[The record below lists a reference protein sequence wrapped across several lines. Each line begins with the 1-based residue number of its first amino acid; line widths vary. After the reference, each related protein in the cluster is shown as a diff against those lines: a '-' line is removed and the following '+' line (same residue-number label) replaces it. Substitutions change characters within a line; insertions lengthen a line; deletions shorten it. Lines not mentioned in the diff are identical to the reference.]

1 MFNFVVALMLYC
13 FWIALIGGTI
23 SLFLMR
29 LIVALKSKLVGKQL
43 LFVLFTP
50 CSFGYFVTFKESST
64 FKKIYELLSA
74 FFFLCILIGGVMVYY
89 VHFQ

>member
-1 MFNFVVALMLYC
+1 MLYC

-29 LIVALKSKLVGKQL
+29 LFIALKSKIIGKKL
-43 LFVLFTP
+43 LFVIFTP
-50 CSFGYFVTFKESST
+50 FSIGYFVTFKESST

-74 FFFLCILIGGVMVYY
+74 LFFICILIGGVMVYY